1 MTQTKLANLINPQ
14 VFADEL
20 SAKLGNAIKL
30 FPLAFVQSFEGKE
43 GGTIS
48 VPSYTYVGDASV
60 IGEGIAIDPKLLN
73 QGSVDVPVLK
83 VAEAFNLTDESVN
96 GGFGDPV
103 GQAEKQ
109 LLASIEGGIEAKM
122 FEALATATLVSTATA
137 VNGDAVLAGL
147 QLFGE
152 DQDGD
157 KFVIVNANQ
166 MANIVK
172 DPAYV
177 DGKIYGC
184 EVIYSNRVGTGAYIV
199 KPEAVALYL
208 KKEVQVETD
217 RDILAKATV
226 ISADSHFATHLRDAS
241 KAVKITVA

>member
-1 MTQTKLANLINPQ
+1 MAQTKLANLINPQ

-83 VAEAFNLTDESVN
+83 VGEAFNLTDESVN

-109 LLASIEGGIEAKM
+109 LLASIEGGIENKM
-122 FEALATATLVSTATA
+122 FEALATATLVSPATA

-172 DPAYV
+172 DPAYA